1 MQLIDSVLISEED
14 ALECCHWLRQAGFP
28 QYAKQ
33 YQEGRFPIDIRSVQ
47 SDHEFLGPD
56 SLRALYRRL
65 NTLNRCAIMRIDQV
79 VLRRRNDDYSY
90 GMYDGFDDDDSLEAE
105 FITPTL
111 LNPILRVAV
120 FI

>member
-1 MQLIDSVLISEED
+1 MLQYLV
-14 ALECCHWLRQAGFP
+14 RQTSPFS
-28 QYAKQ
+28 K
-33 YQEGRFPIDIRSVQ
+33 GRFPIDIRSVQ

-90 GMYDGFDDDDSLEAE
+90 GMYDGFDDDDSVS
-105 FITPTL
+105 ITNGLYGNDLSIL
-111 LNPILRVAV
+111 LIPLKNSQPLGLHAFLSSGGYISFR
-120 FI
+120 